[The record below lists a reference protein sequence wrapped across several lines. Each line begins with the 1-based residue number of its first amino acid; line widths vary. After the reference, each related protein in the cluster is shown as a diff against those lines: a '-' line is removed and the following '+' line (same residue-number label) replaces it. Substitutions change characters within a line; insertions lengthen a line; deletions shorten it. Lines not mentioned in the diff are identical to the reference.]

1 MAAFNIQEAL
11 IWKEKIESVIDQ
23 VCPHLLIF
31 TNMLYPYVIEL
42 CLCFLM
48 LENINTFVL
57 VYYYFY
63 KYYHLSS
70 FYSFHSI
77 IFSILI
83 MVWLIFWVSCSALRK
98 FQHQES
104 QAANGNKYLSFEYK
118 SGMDNGRK
126 SSSSD
131 RESQ

>member
-23 VCPHLLIF
+23 VRPHLLIL

-57 VYYYFY
+57 VYYYFLQI
-63 KYYHLSS
+63 LSS
-70 FYSFHSI
+70 
-77 IFSILI
+77 LK
-83 MVWLIFWVSCSALRK
+83 LIFISFYHILY
-98 FQHQES
+98 FD
-104 QAANGNKYLSFEYK
+104 NGVVDILSFLLCSTEISA
-118 SGMDNGRK
+118 SGVT
-126 SSSSD
+126 SC
-131 RESQ
+131 